1 MNGNKIKVVINSFGL
16 PQAINRPHVPA
27 TKELDLS
34 GDAGKARIAQDMAVI
49 LQKFARTFERLE
61 KM

>member
-1 MNGNKIKVVINSFGL
+1 MKQKIKIFINDFSL

-34 GDAGKARIAQDMAVI
+34 GPEGRQRIKMDMEYLLV
-49 LQKFARTFERLE
+49 KYTKTFEKLE
-61 KM
+61 KL

>member
-1 MNGNKIKVVINSFGL
+1 MTQKIKIFINDFGL

-34 GDAGKARIAQDMAVI
+34 DPEGQQRRKIDM
-49 LQKFARTFERLE
+49 E
-61 KM
+61 KI

>member
-1 MNGNKIKVVINSFGL
+1 MTQKIKIFINDFGL

-34 GDAGKARIAQDMAVI
+34 DFEGQQRRKIDM
-49 LQKFARTFERLE
+49 E
-61 KM
+61 KI